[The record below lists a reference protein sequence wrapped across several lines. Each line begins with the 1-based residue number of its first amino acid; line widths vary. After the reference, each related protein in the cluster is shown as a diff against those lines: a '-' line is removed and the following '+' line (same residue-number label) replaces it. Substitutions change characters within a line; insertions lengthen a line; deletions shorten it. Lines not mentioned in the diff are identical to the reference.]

1 MTALP
6 AVTPVADATLAL
18 LQAIEHLNVYDGELP
33 ADPPLDPDGR
43 VHPYAVFYGGGGNA
57 FGDRLNKD
65 TPTDVAWNCRVLF
78 VGGDATRARWALD
91 KIRAALTGARPTG
104 GARLKE
110 VLDDVTIRTETN
122 VVPSRTSGAILYR
135 LHI

>member
-1 MTALP
+1 VTVLP
-6 AVTPVADATLAL
+6 AVTPVANAVLAL
-18 LQAIEHLNVYDGELP
+18 LEAIDDLNVYDGELITN
-33 ADPPLDPDGR
+33 PPLDPDGR
-43 VHPYAVFYGGGGNA
+43 VHPYAVFFGGGGNA

-65 TPTDVAWNCRVLF
+65 TATDMSWTCRVLF
-78 VGGDATRARWALD
+78 VGGDMTRAIWALD
-91 KIRAALTGARPTG
+91 RIRAALTGKRPTG

>member
-1 MTALP
+1 MTTLP
-6 AVTPVADATLAL
+6 TVTPVADATYAL
-18 LQAIEHLNVYDGELP
+18 LKAIPDLNVFDTELP
-33 ADPPLDPDGR
+33 ENPPLDPDRR
-43 VHPYAVFYGGGGNA
+43 VHPYAVFFPGGGNA
-57 FGDRLNKD
+57 FSDRLNKD
-65 TPTDVAWNCRVLF
+65 TATDVAWNCRILF
-78 VGGDATRARWALD
+78 VGGDKTRALWALD
-91 KIRAALTGARPTG
+91 RIRAALTGARPTG

>member
-6 AVTPVADATLAL
+6 TVSPVADATLAL
-18 LQAIEHLNVYDGELP
+18 LQAIPHLNVYDTELP
-33 ADPPLDPDGR
+33 ADPPLDDDGR
-43 VHPYAVFYGGGGNA
+43 VHPYAVFFPGGGHA
-57 FGDRLNKD
+57 FGDRLND
-65 TPTDVAWNCRVLF
+65 APTDVAWDFRVLF
-78 VGGDATRARWALD
+78 VGGDKTRALWALD
-91 KIRAALTGARPTG
+91 KIRAALTGKRPTG

>member
-1 MTALP
+1 MTTLP
-6 AVTPVADATLAL
+6 AVTPVADAVFAL
-18 LQAIEHLNVYDGELP
+18 MQAIEDLNVYDTELP
-33 ADPPLDPDGR
+33 RDPTKDPDGR
-43 VHPYAVFYGGGGNA
+43 VHPYAVFYPGGGNA

-65 TPTDVAWNCRVLF
+65 APTDMSWTCRILF
-78 VGGDATRARWALD
+78 VGGDKTRALWALD
-91 KIRAALTGARPTG
+91 KIRAALTGKRPTG

>member
-1 MTALP
+1 VTTLP
-6 AVTPVADATLAL
+6 AITPVADATYAL
-18 LQAIEHLNVYDGELP
+18 LQAIPNLNVFETELP
-33 ADPPLDPDGR
+33 SDPPKDEDGR
-43 VHPYAVFYGGGGNA
+43 VHPYAVFFPGGGNA

-65 TPTDVAWNCRVLF
+65 TATDVAWRCRVLF
-78 VGGDATRARWALD
+78 VGGDKTRALWALD

-110 VLDDVTIRTETN
+110 VLDDVTIRTETD
-122 VVPSRTSGAILYR
+122 VIPSRTSGAILYR

>member
-1 MTALP
+1 MTVLP
-6 AVTPVADATLAL
+6 AITPVADATYAL
-18 LQAIEHLNVYDGELP
+18 LQAIPDLNVFDTELP
-33 ADPPLDPDGR
+33 SDPPLDPDRR
-43 VHPYAVFYGGGGNA
+43 VHPYAVFFPGGGNA

-65 TPTDVAWNCRVLF
+65 MPTDVAWNFRILF
-78 VGGDATRARWALD
+78 VGGDKTRALWALD
-91 KIRAALTGARPTG
+91 HIRAALTGARPTG

>member
-1 MTALP
+1 MSPLP
-6 AVTPVADATLAL
+6 TVTPAADAVLAL
-18 LQAIEHLNVYDGELP
+18 LQAITDINVYDTELP
-33 ADPPLDPDGR
+33 KDPPTDSDGR
-43 VHPYAVFYGGGGNA
+43 VHPYAVFFPGGGGA

-65 TPTDVAWNCRVLF
+65 LATDMAWNCRILL
-78 VGGDATRARWALD
+78 VGGDKTRALRALD
-91 KIRAALTGARPTG
+91 RVRAALTNSRPTG

-110 VLDDVTIRTETN
+110 VLDEVTFRTETN

>member
-1 MTALP
+1 VTTLP
-6 AVTPVADATLAL
+6 AITPVAQATYAL
-18 LQAIEHLNVYDGELP
+18 LQAIPDLNTFDTELP
-33 ADPPLDPDGR
+33 TDPPRDSDGR
-43 VHPYAVFYGGGGNA
+43 VHPYAVFFPGGGRA
-57 FGDRLNKD
+57 FGDRLNQD
-65 TPTDVAWNCRVLF
+65 TATDLAWDFRVLF
-78 VGGDATRARWALD
+78 VGGDMTRALWALD
-91 KIRAALTGARPTG
+91 KIRAALTGARPSG